1 MSNRKTQGWIG
12 WFLLIALCIVLHWVP
27 TAASETTSSHNNT
40 TTTNNSTSHN
50 TNTNSHG
57 NNNNSHNA
65 PLEPALAVIFPWFS
79 EIVGVIVFFILSRYL
94 RRLPYTAVLFIIG
107 TFMGV
112 GAHRLERTD
121 QLTESILMWSGI
133 NSEVLLLVFLPG
145 LIFRDAYSLNV
156 HLFLES
162 INQILVFAFPMV
174 LAGTTLTALVAFY
187 VFPYNWTFNLSMT
200 FGSILAATD
209 PVAVASLLD
218 EVGAPPRL
226 KIHIA
231 GESLLNDGSAV
242 VFFAIFSGLFL
253 LELGVD
259 GLGTHVDLAT
269 GIELFCRMALGGA
282 CIGTVFGAGLVQI
295 LAFFKRRLSQEENVV
310 EVTAT
315 ITIAYLTYYT
325 AEVAWGT
332 SGVLATVFCGVTTKA
347 FGESLVN
354 DKELLHNFW
363 VLVEHLLNSLI
374 FVLGG
379 TVWGAV
385 IVQPP
390 NRDGQFEARDWGYL
404 LLLYVLVTAI
414 RFLLFFCAF
423 PLTRRLGLKTNWR
436 ETFFTSY
443 GGLRGAVGIALAL
456 SLDNRVIEATEPGSL
471 YRHFTTKVFGMVG
484 GVALL
489 TLVVNGLT
497 AGPLLI
503 HLGLSEE
510 TATRHKVLENYK
522 RHLRREILDDV
533 VRLLTQRRFHRVNFS
548 IVRHHIKQLATL
560 TRQELDDAVERHR
573 QTVPEHMYQEP
584 YLDRMYPFLMD
595 DEETGE
601 GRAVDGGG
609 GGDGGGVGTMDKK
622 TTYESHRLVTTS
634 MDCEAD
640 DNDNNDNNNNSED
653 RDNGANAETPT
664 EVVPLTKEQM
674 DPLYVTM
681 NDFLEAIP
689 LVQPSSKREGFAT
702 VPDVSWDDIGAL
714 QSVRDELTLSVLE
727 PIRNPEKFQALG
739 LSLPAGVLLYGPPG
753 CGKTLLAKAIA
764 NESGAN
770 FLSVKGPELLD
781 KYVGESERAVRV
793 VFERARASSPC
804 MVFFDELDS
813 LCPRRGS
820 DHGGGG
826 GVSERVVNQ
835 LLTEMDGLESRRTVF
850 VIAATN
856 RPELIDPAMMR
867 PGRLDKLLYVPLP
880 QPDDRV
886 SILKALSGKIRLAD
900 TVNLDRIGRSER
912 AEGYSGADCAALLR
926 EAGLAVVKESMERP
940 PSSEQALLCIDNPHF
955 DYAFR
960 HVLPSVSK
968 RDQARYEK
976 IRDRMARARSR
987 GTSVATADDETSTVK
1002 QEEQEEPKKHQ

>member
-27 TAASETTSSHNNT
+27 TTASETTSSHNNT

-640 DNDNNDNNNNSED
+640 DNDNNDNNNNTTSNLMGEESEKAVSPEALKEFRLIFVSLLRAAYQKQVKHGELAENEGFLSFILFQGLD
-653 RDNGANAETPT
+653 FAEDEINNGGPISDWAHSQ
-664 EVVPLTKEQM
+664 VVPCSIKNRAHAVARRIKHM
-674 DPLYVTM
+674 PLLAR
-681 NDFLEAIP
+681 FFGGREE
-689 LVQPSSKREGFAT
+689 SKH
-702 VPDVSWDDIGAL
+702 SAL
-714 QSVRDELTLSVLE
+714 QFTIHRALAILSAHVWAQARFRAEFESDFSGVQRTVLAESNQQIQLAHDVLVKKERKDVHNLISNIFCSIVLNNAAEYIEKMADVGLLRATEAEEYLEEITEELT
-727 PIRNPEKFQALG
+727 
-739 LSLPAGVLLYGPPG
+739 
-753 CGKTLLAKAIA
+753 
-764 NESGAN
+764 
-770 FLSVKGPELLD
+770 
-781 KYVGESERAVRV
+781 AVQN
-793 VFERARASSPC
+793 
-804 MVFFDELDS
+804 
-813 LCPRRGS
+813 CPRKH
-820 DHGGGG
+820 HGD
-826 GVSERVVNQ
+826 S
-835 LLTEMDGLESRRTVF
+835 
-850 VIAATN
+850 
-856 RPELIDPAMMR
+856 
-867 PGRLDKLLYVPLP
+867 KHYY
-880 QPDDRV
+880 DD
-886 SILKALSGKIRLAD
+886 D
-900 TVNLDRIGRSER
+900 D
-912 AEGYSGADCAALLR
+912 
-926 EAGLAVVKESMERP
+926 
-940 PSSEQALLCIDNPHF
+940 
-955 DYAFR
+955 
-960 HVLPSVSK
+960 
-968 RDQARYEK
+968 
-976 IRDRMARARSR
+976 
-987 GTSVATADDETSTVK
+987 DDE
-1002 QEEQEEPKKHQ
+1002 EEELRFY